1 MPSYVRA
8 KFSRVTISYRI
19 LPILDLVWAS
29 IALTSNCLLSAT
41 TWKFLRRCFLMFLLT
56 FLLHPLLQPVLSL
69 VIVDV
74 SVSICFASLSEY
86 IYSCTD
92 DTILQRSPP
101 FLYGLRSSTWV
112 QSVISVS
119 LSGIFTFQRCLDS
132 DRHLKEPRSH
142 LDILLLLLLLLS
154 LLLLLLTTLQ
164 LYINYCDI
172 AVSFVAESR

>member
-1 MPSYVRA
+1 MPEVEQRIIHSRRTKSPSAFLNDRFNEISKLSKSLIYTLERSLFAFFSLWHTSSMCVMPSYVRA

-74 SVSICFASLSEY
+74 SVSICFASLSHR
-86 IYSCTD
+86 IH
-92 DTILQRSPP
+92 I
-101 FLYGLRSSTWV
+101 
-112 QSVISVS
+112 
-119 LSGIFTFQRCLDS
+119 
-132 DRHLKEPRSH
+132 
-142 LDILLLLLLLLS
+142 
-154 LLLLLLTTLQ
+154 
-164 LYINYCDI
+164 
-172 AVSFVAESR
+172 